1 MACKTRLFDYLLSR
15 DIALSCNISG
25 FSLVICLNGNFIIQH
40 ILIATSEHY
49 YYIYFS
55 SFFVATSH
63 AAAIMGNSLTHAVH
77 RGSTAFSNNSN
88 NHTRK
93 SRASTTPRNQKSRYH
108 STLCDNGDG
117 GEPQRKAKTLP
128 ARHSR
133 RRSEHTTNDIHG
145 HGRSKTPP
153 ASAPPNGETSRML
166 FLLYLI
172 HRTWNVVVETVDTRS
187 KR

>member
-1 MACKTRLFDYLLSR
+1 M
-15 DIALSCNISG
+15 NIFIFFLMLKFKFQYSTG
-25 FSLVICLNGNFIIQH
+25 FFFAIFM
-40 ILIATSEHY
+40 HY
-49 YYIYFS
+49 YYFYLSVFP
-55 SFFVATSH
+55 ATSH
-63 AAAIMGNSLTHAVH
+63 AASVMGNSLTHAVH
-77 RGSTAFSNNSN
+77 RGSAAFTNNSNNSN
-88 NHTRK
+88 NHTGK

-108 STLCDNGDG
+108 STRCDVGDCGDG
-117 GEPQRKAKTLP
+117 GEPQRKSKTLP